1 MLMKSLQE
9 NAILFFALL
18 CFFLICRTY
27 LFWTSFFL
35 CIFFLYLRFRDKSVF
50 LMAGI
55 FLLFCIPLYA
65 DTYPTMEKGKAIIVK
80 NNYAVLAEG
89 RQRVLVY
96 TEKAFLLDGEYTIQG
111 KMQKIESP
119 KGFFHFDAAY
129 WAHSMGAYYSMDGTE
144 CSLIEEHWSIRSCMQ
159 KAISNL
165 EDQTVKEDLNRVL
178 LNMKTDQDNSSF
190 LNEHGFSYAGMLLIG
205 DRILKYFIDRR
216 RRRKV
221 MTAANLVLTI
231 IYHAPMLLVQA
242 LIFRLLTIT
251 KLDQPQKT
259 VLCLT
264 LILFLYP
271 CSLLSLS
278 FLIPACY
285 RFSFLFK
292 KDRKKKTFFMILCL
306 ESIFL
311 HTINP
316 FEILLYP
323 ITVAGTGILWI
334 IGLLTLL
341 FPVLPYDMFCQ
352 AFSGLNRIW
361 SFGNIY
367 GSMLG
372 CGLIFFLLYCF
383 LVREHQHYIELW
395 IAGLFVFLIFG
406 LFHPLGEVST
416 INVGQGDSI
425 LIREPFNTHNIL
437 IDTGKP
443 SQWKAVNDYL
453 HAKGITSLDTLVITH
468 ADADHAGNRD
478 AVIAEY
484 HPAAVIEEHTA
495 ELKSGNLYF
504 YDLNTIENED
514 ENESCIVLA
523 ARINGLN
530 YLFMGDADQKAEE
543 LIVRNYDLSCDVL
556 KLSHHGSK
564 TGSSDLFLDTIRPEL
579 GLISSGAYSIYHHP
593 SPETI
598 QKMLKRHIE
607 YFDTKEEGDIS
618 ILMLPG
624 MNLMI
629 TAGGKLGIIG

>member
-1 MLMKSLQE
+1 MKSLKE
-9 NAILFFALL
+9 NPILFFVLL

-27 LFWTSFFL
+27 LFWISFFL
-35 CIFFLYLRFRDKSVF
+35 CVFFWYLRFRDRSV
-50 LMAGI
+50 LIIAGI
-55 FLLFCIPLYA
+55 FLLFCIPLYT
-65 DTYPTMEKGKAIIVK
+65 DTYPSMEKGKAIIVK
-80 NNYAVLAEG
+80 SNYAVLAEG

-96 TEKAFLLDGEYTIQG
+96 TEKPFLLDGEYTVKG
-111 KMQKIESP
+111 KMQKIEST
-119 KGFFHFDAAY
+119 KGFFRFDAAY
-129 WAHSMGAYYSMDGTE
+129 WAHSMGTYYSMDDTE
-144 CSLIEEHWSIRSCMQ
+144 CSLIQEHWSIRSQVQ
-159 KAISNL
+159 KRIDSLNDQVLQENL
-165 EDQTVKEDLNRVL
+165 KRLL
-178 LNMKTDQDNSSF
+178 LNMKTDQENTGF
-190 LNEHGFSYAGMLLIG
+190 LNEHGFSYAGMLLIA
-205 DRILKYFIDRR
+205 DRILKYFIDRKKR
-216 RRRKV
+216 RRT

-231 IYHAPMLLVQA
+231 IYHAPMLLVQS
-242 LIFRLLTIT
+242 LIFRLLNMT

-264 LILFLYP
+264 TVLLLYP

-278 FLIPACY
+278 FLIPACF

-292 KDRKKKTFFMILCL
+292 KEQRQKTFFMILCL

-311 HTINP
+311 HSINP

-323 ITVAGTGILWI
+323 LTIAGTGMLWI
-334 IGLLTLL
+334 LGLLTLL
-341 FPVLPYDMFCQ
+341 FPSLPYDMLCQ
-352 AFSGLNRIW
+352 AFNSLNSIW
-361 SFGNIY
+361 NFGNMY

-372 CGLIFFLLYCF
+372 YGLIFFLLYCF
-383 LVREHQHYIELW
+383 LARKHRHSAELW
-395 IAGLFVFLIFG
+395 IAGFFVFTACG

-425 LIREPFNTHNIL
+425 LIREPFNSHNIL

-443 SQWKAVNDYL
+443 SQWKSVNDYL
-453 HAKGITSLDTLVITH
+453 HAKGITHLDTLVITH
-468 ADADHAGNRD
+468 ADSDHAGNRD

-484 HPAAVIEEHTA
+484 HPQAVIEEHTD

-543 LIVRNYDLSCDVL
+543 LIAQKYDLSCDVL

-564 TGSSDLFLDTIRPEL
+564 TGSSNLFLDTVRPKL

-598 QKMLKRHIE
+598 QKLLKRHIE
-607 YFDTKEEGDIS
+607 YFDTKEEGDLS
-618 ILMLPG
+618 ILMFPG
-624 MNLMI
+624 LNFMI